1 MLKNAIINN
10 TPGKNYKSL
19 KKEDNFY
26 RAEIKLSEFYLI
38 YQIRLNYISGDEAC
52 FFIKQDSVIFD
63 KLKAG
68 KVLEMSYWN
77 GRNTKATKFVKA
89 RVRNIIKQNQEI
101 LNGRY
106 LVQLSIPKRRQLE
119 HSQRNILNQGG
130 MLDQSYIPSEH
141 II

>member
-1 MLKNAIINN
+1 MIKNTIINN
-10 TPGKNYKSL
+10 TLGKNYQSL

-26 RAEIKLSEFYLI
+26 RAEIKLSEIELI

-68 KVLEMSYWN
+68 KVLEMSYWT
-77 GRNTKATKFVKA
+77 GVKTKASKFVKA
-89 RVRNIIKQNQEI
+89 RVKNIIKQNQEI

-106 LVQLSIPKRRQLE
+106 LIQLSIPKRRQLE
-119 HSQRNILNQGG
+119 HSQRSILNQRNTLHQLY
-130 MLDQSYIPSEH
+130 MPN
-141 II
+141 

>member
-1 MLKNAIINN
+1 MLKNANINN
-10 TPGKNYKSL
+10 TLGKNYQSL

-26 RAEIKLSEFYLI
+26 RAEIKLGEFDLI

-52 FFIKQDSVIFD
+52 FLINQDSVIFD

-68 KVLEMSYWN
+68 KVLEMGYWT

-101 LNGRY
+101 PNGRY
-106 LVQLSIPKRRQLE
+106 FVQLSIPKRRQLE
-119 HSQRNILNQGG
+119 HGQRNILNQKG
-130 MLDQSYIPSEH
+130 MLEQSYIP
-141 II
+141 